1 MEKVTLDD
9 VIEETLLICDV
20 SGVGQVK
27 SMDPDLRKLYS
38 VFLKQIRNELYEKAA
53 PIEDSD
59 GYIYS
64 KTLFMSDVDEIFN
77 KYLNQN

>member
-38 VFLKQIRNELYEKAA
+38 VFLKQIRNEIYEDYD
-53 PIEDSD
+53 ETQS
-59 GYIYS
+59 IYS
-64 KTLFMSDVDEIFN
+64 VQKVFN
-77 KYLNQN
+77 KYLKEN

>member
-38 VFLKQIRNELYEKAA
+38 VFLKQIRNEIYEDYDKTQ
-53 PIEDSD
+53 S
-59 GYIYS
+59 IYS
-64 KTLFMSDVDEIFN
+64 VQKVFN
-77 KYLNQN
+77 KYLNEN